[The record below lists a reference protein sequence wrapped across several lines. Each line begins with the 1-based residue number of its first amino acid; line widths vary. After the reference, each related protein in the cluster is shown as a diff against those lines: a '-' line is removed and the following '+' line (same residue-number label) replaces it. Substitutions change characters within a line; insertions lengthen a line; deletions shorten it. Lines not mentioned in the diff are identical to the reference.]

1 MIGTEQERA
10 ALKRILAVLKPI
22 LTDHN
27 PPIAIDW
34 VGKGAI
40 AVGQEFELAI
50 NAVREHK
57 DDAAI
62 RAMLAPPDD
71 AVLRLT
77 EDERDLLETIAWCGV
92 RNGSMTVGAYEG
104 LTDGKDYSAI
114 AQSLIDRFDAVLRG
128 EATRDE

>member
-22 LTDHN
+22 LTDHK

-34 VGKGAI
+34 VGKGSI
-40 AVGQEFELAI
+40 AVGREFESAI

-57 DDAAI
+57 DDDAI
-62 RAMLAPPDD
+62 RAMLAPDD
-71 AVLRLT
+71 AVIRT
-77 EDERDLLETIAWCGV
+77 EIAAVIATRIIHPNAVYMNGPFRSRSEQDRCEWAADEIIA
-92 RNGSMTVGAYEG
+92 
-104 LTDGKDYSAI
+104 I
-114 AQSLIDRFDAVLRG
+114 LRG

>member
-1 MIGTEQERA
+1 MICTEQERD

-22 LTDHN
+22 LTDHK

-34 VGKGAI
+34 VGRGAI
-40 AVGQEFELAI
+40 AVGQEFESAI

-57 DDAAI
+57 DADAI

-71 AVLRLT
+71 AVLREEAVKLVN
-77 EDERDLLETIAWCGV
+77 DEASSFDWLGTGTSSYAAQMRERREW
-92 RNGSMTVGAYEG
+92 SEG
-104 LTDGKDYSAI
+104 IVDSVI
-114 AQSLIDRFDAVLRG
+114 AVLRG